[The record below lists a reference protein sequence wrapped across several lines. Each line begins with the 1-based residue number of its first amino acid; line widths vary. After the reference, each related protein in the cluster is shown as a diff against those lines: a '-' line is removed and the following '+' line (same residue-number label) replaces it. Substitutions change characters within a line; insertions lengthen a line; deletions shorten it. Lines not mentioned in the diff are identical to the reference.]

1 MMVVLVVD
9 VKQRHRVLNNGL
21 LSCVCLSNQQKT
33 LAVWAMG
40 DQYSNLQLKL
50 TLSLEGSD
58 GDKQQINS
66 PTSCGRHIFCFVRTL
81 ECWMLKSDGQQEI
94 EI

>member
-50 TLSLEGSD
+50 TQSLEGSD
-58 GDKQQINS
+58 GDKQQIN
-66 PTSCGRHIFCFVRTL
+66 RVRIVKKNI
-81 ECWMLKSDGQQEI
+81 CVIGQE
-94 EI
+94 

>member
-40 DQYSNLQLKL
+40 
-50 TLSLEGSD
+50 GS
-58 GDKQQINS
+58 
-66 PTSCGRHIFCFVRTL
+66 IFKFAAKIDTVPR
-81 ECWMLKSDGQQEI
+81 G
-94 EI
+94 